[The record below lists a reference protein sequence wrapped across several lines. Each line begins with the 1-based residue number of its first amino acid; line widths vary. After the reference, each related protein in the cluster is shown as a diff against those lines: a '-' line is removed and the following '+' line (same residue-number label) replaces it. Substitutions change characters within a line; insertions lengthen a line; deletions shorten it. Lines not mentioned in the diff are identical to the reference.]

1 MLTQAVAEDLSV
13 RFGIKWNF
21 RELKTSQLAAVAS
34 GKQPKTLPNLIH
46 EFAAVVPIHGV
57 SGDVTFPLS
66 GKQQLKRCYNFVS
79 SNEPVRVHRG
89 AKLLHR
95 TEKGVIAD
103 ATDATE
109 SMGRSVFHFDTTL
122 DVCNSP
128 LFGHV
133 CH

>member
-57 SGDVTFPLS
+57 SVDVTFPLS

-79 SNEPVRVHRG
+79 SSSSSSRCQITPSHGEGGDSRCDRCNRING
-89 AKLLHR
+89 K
-95 TEKGVIAD
+95 
-103 ATDATE
+103 
-109 SMGRSVFHFDTTL
+109 
-122 DVCNSP
+122 VCFS
-128 LFGHV
+128 F
-133 CH
+133 